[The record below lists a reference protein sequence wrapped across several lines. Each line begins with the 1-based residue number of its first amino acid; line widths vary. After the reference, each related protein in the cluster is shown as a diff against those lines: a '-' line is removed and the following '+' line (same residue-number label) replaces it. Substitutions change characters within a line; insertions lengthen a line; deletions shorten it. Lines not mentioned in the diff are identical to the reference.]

1 MKSVDELKI
10 RTRWKSRIQNRRIN
24 WINQNFKRNN
34 CWWNTSTVISFGVWL
49 RPNSYASYCRFQAML
64 ETSIKWESWSMS
76 GKRGGDWSRTPNLM
90 YLKPI
95 YGVYTNT
102 VDIACSYIIDSLN
115 LFWLSLGWTTCM
127 FVPSIIFASKLY
139 KWFRRMDQEEYFEEF
154 IAYDSHHNK

>member
-1 MKSVDELKI
+1 MSISDAKIFHSLSHLKNLVLLLLWCWTLGTKWRLTSPLFCSFYWIKIWCAGEHQISLLFHAIAAKRFCDIFSV
-10 RTRWKSRIQNRRIN
+10 
-24 WINQNFKRNN
+24 
-34 CWWNTSTVISFGVWL
+34 V
-49 RPNSYASYCRFQAML
+49 
-64 ETSIKWESWSMS
+64 
-76 GKRGGDWSRTPNLM
+76 
-90 YLKPI
+90 KPI

>member
-1 MKSVDELKI
+1 
-10 RTRWKSRIQNRRIN
+10 
-24 WINQNFKRNN
+24 
-34 CWWNTSTVISFGVWL
+34 
-49 RPNSYASYCRFQAML
+49 
-64 ETSIKWESWSMS
+64 
-76 GKRGGDWSRTPNLM
+76 M